1 MLFLETWELRR
12 SDETLVF
19 GNAGVT
25 NRNLQAENL
34 FYETDETRKK
44 FDITLMVSQPTFLDG
59 EHVVQEVREAEE
71 NSPSGTGQV
80 RLLPGVVKFSE
91 QLDLTL
97 SNELS
102 VITYGDQRTTKEHRM
117 GTKKNR
123 RDDGDENCKTT
134 FDPRPIE
141 RERNLSLPVRRTF
154 HFYSAKCLIIV

>member
-71 NSPSGTGQV
+71 NSPSGLTDQDISHMSTIKSFSFH
-80 RLLPGVVKFSE
+80 VK
-91 QLDLTL
+91 
-97 SNELS
+97 
-102 VITYGDQRTTKEHRM
+102 
-117 GTKKNR
+117 
-123 RDDGDENCKTT
+123 
-134 FDPRPIE
+134 
-141 RERNLSLPVRRTF
+141 
-154 HFYSAKCLIIV
+154 